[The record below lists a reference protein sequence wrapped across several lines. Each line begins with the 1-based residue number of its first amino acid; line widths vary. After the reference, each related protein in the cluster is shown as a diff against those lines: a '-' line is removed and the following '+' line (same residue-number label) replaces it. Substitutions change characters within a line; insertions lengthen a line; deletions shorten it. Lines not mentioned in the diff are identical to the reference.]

1 MITEITRRRKQIAET
16 LAVWPH
22 NVLRKSDPILWKE
35 IRRLV
40 VGRLDASVLPDGVPA
55 ESGTRG
61 KLVVGNLNEVVP
73 NVKEEWVLPANF
85 ERTVPSQ
92 PRSATWLQDEVID
105 DLGQFLASEIT
116 KKNAQIEE
124 LRQKTTEA
132 DQEKA
137 KKEEE
142 LTALIER
149 LEAMSSSEIG
159 ATHA

>member
-1 MITEITRRRKQIAET
+1 
-16 LAVWPH
+16 
-22 NVLRKSDPILWKE
+22 LRKSEPILWAE

-55 ESGTRG
+55 EAGTRG

-85 ERTVPSQ
+85 ERMLPSQ

-105 DLGQFLASEIT
+105 DLAQFLSGEVAR
-116 KKNAQIEE
+116 KNTQIEE
-124 LRQKTTEA
+124 LRQKTTQSDE
-132 DQEKA
+132 EKA

-142 LTALIER
+142 LKALIER
-149 LEAMSSSEIG
+149 LEALSSSQMG
-159 ATHA
+159 STHA